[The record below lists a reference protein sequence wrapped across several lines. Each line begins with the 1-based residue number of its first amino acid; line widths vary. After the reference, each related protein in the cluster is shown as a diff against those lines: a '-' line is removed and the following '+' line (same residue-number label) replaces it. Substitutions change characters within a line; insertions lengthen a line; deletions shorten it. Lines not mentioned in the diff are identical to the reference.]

1 MDFFQAK
8 YICQYYF
15 YMKLLLR
22 NLLLFAFLTTASQ
35 SLKAQFLMDMID
47 TTKEVGKGLLSI
59 YKKYDRIRIGG
70 YMQPQFQWA
79 QSKGAKTTYS
89 GGDFSAQSNNRFM
102 LRRGRIR
109 FEYVHFSDDKKPSE
123 QFVFQFDG
131 TERGVFI
138 RDFYGRIYENNLKLF
153 SLATGMFARPFGY
166 EVNLSSSDRESP
178 ERGRMSQTLM
188 KVERDIGAMISLEP
202 RDRKNL
208 WQYFKWDAGL
218 FNGQGLTAPG
228 EYDSYKDF
236 ISRIG
241 WKPYPVTKNLL
252 LSAGV
257 SYLHGGLVQNNK
269 FTYTLQSNGLQK
281 MFVLDSSLGNIGNEM
296 PRRYHGA
303 DVQLKWLHRKGATE
317 VRAEYWAGTQTGSQS
332 TSETPST
339 LFTVDSYY
347 VRKFNGAFFIFFIH
361 LMHVIKFFA
370 STIGMTPIL
379 KFQKKRSA
387 QMQTRTRRIS
397 ATILSDSVISITLM
411 IT

>member
-1 MDFFQAK
+1 
-8 YICQYYF
+8 
-15 YMKLLLR
+15 
-22 NLLLFAFLTTASQ
+22 
-35 SLKAQFLMDMID
+35 MDMID
-47 TTKEVGKGLLSI
+47 TTKEMGKGLLSI

-79 QSKGAKTTYS
+79 ESKGAKTTYS
-89 GGDFSAQSNNRFM
+89 GGDFAAQSNNRFM

-109 FEYVHFSDDKKPSE
+109 FEYVHFSDNKKPSE

-138 RDFYGRIYENNLKLF
+138 RDFYGRILENNLKLF

-178 ERGRMSQTLM
+178 ERGRMSQILM
-188 KVERDIGAMISLEP
+188 KTERDIGAMISLEP
-202 RDRKNL
+202 RNRKNL
-208 WQYFKWDAGL
+208 WRYFKWDAGL

-236 ISRIG
+236 ISRIN
-241 WKPYPVTKNLL
+241 WKPYPLSKNLL

-269 FTYTLQSNGLQK
+269 FAYTLQSNGAQK
-281 MFVLDSSLGNIGNEM
+281 MFVLDSSSQNIGRKM
-296 PRRYHGA
+296 PRKYYGA
-303 DVQLKWLHRKGATE
+303 DAQLKWIHGKGATE
-317 VRAEYWAGTQTGSQS
+317 IRAEYWAGTQTGSQS

-347 VRKFNGAFFIFFIH
+347 VRKFNGAFFYFLHSFDARNQVIAKYDWYDPNTKISGKEIGTDANTHAADIRYNTFGFGYIH
-361 LMHVIKFFA
+361 YFDENLKMVAWYEIITNE
-370 STIGMTPIL
+370 STALAGYT
-379 KFQKKRSA
+379 
-387 QMQTRTRRIS
+387 
-397 ATILSDSVISITLM
+397 SDSKDNILTFRLQYRF
-411 IT
+411 